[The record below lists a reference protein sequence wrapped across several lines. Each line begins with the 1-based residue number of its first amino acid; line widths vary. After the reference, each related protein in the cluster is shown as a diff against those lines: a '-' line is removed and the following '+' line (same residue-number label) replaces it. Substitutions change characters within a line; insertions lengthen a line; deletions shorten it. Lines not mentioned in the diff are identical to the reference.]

1 MKFGTTAILML
12 AVYGGSPLAAQD
24 SLSVWKK
31 TGSAGLNFSQV
42 QLSDWAAGGDN
53 AVALSSLFA
62 LSANYKADPIA
73 WDNTLELG
81 YGLTRLGG
89 NPIRK
94 SDDKIV
100 LSSKFARAAVGKW
113 NYSGLVDFRTQFAD
127 GYDYGADPKK
137 RISGFMA
144 PGYAVLALGGEYKPN
159 DHFSTLLSPVTGKM
173 TFVLDDSLSD
183 AGAFVGTPG
192 KRTKNELG
200 WFVTTLLKIKPMENV
215 DLSTKLNLFS
225 NYEKLSNV
233 DVIWEGLA
241 LMKVNKWISASF
253 TAQFIEDDNVRDEK
267 GKIRRQF
274 KELFAMGLLYQF

>member
-1 MKFGTTAILML
+1 MRFKKTVFFIL
-12 AVYGGSPLAAQD
+12 AVLAGLPLAAQD
-24 SLSVWKK
+24 STAAWKK
-31 TGSAGLNFSQV
+31 SGSAGLNFSQV

-53 AVALSSLFA
+53 AVALSSLLI
-62 LSANYKADPIA
+62 LSANYKGGPAA
-73 WDNTLELG
+73 WDNALELG
-81 YGLTRLGG
+81 YGLTRLSGD
-89 NPIRK
+89 PVRK

-100 LSSKFARAAVGKW
+100 LTSKFGRAVVGKW
-113 NYSGLVDFRTQFAD
+113 SASGLVDFRTQFAA
-127 GYDYGADPKK
+127 GYDYGAEPKK
-137 RISGFMA
+137 RLSGFMA
-144 PGYAVLALGGEYKPN
+144 PGYAVLALGAEYKSGDP
-159 DHFSTLLSPVTGKM
+159 FSLLLSPVTGKM

-192 KRTKNELG
+192 KKTKTELG
-200 WFVTTLLKIKPMENV
+200 WFINSALKIKPMENV
-215 DLSTKLNLFS
+215 ELSTKLNLFS

-241 LMKVNKWISASF
+241 LMKVNQWISASF

>member
-1 MKFGTTAILML
+1 MRFKKTVILTL
-12 AVYGGSPLAAQD
+12 AGLAGLPLAAQD
-24 SLSVWKK
+24 STAAWKRS
-31 TGSAGLNFSQV
+31 GSAGLNFSQV
-42 QLSDWAAGGDN
+42 NLSDWAAGGDD
-53 AVALSSLFA
+53 AVALSSLLV
-62 LSANYKADPIA
+62 LSASYKADPVT
-73 WDNTLELG
+73 WDNALELG

-89 NPIRK
+89 NPLRK

-100 LSSKFARAAVGKW
+100 LTSKFGRAAVGKW
-113 NYSGLVDFRTQFAD
+113 STSGLVDFRTQFAD
-127 GYDYGADPKK
+127 GYDFGMEPKR

-159 DHFSTLLSPVTGKM
+159 ENFSTLLSPATGKM

-192 KRTKNELG
+192 KKTKNEVG
-200 WFVTTLLKIKPMENV
+200 WFITTMLKARPMENV

-225 NYEKLSNV
+225 NYEKLSHV

-241 LMKVNKWISASF
+241 LMKVNQWISASF